1 MRSGKV
7 REGFDLGDKLLF
19 VATDRISA
27 LDVILLDPIPKKRRG
42 AQDQT
47 VAGRELGRDKVIGDL
62 FKVLKPKCR
71 EVILRARARNL

>member
-1 MRSGKV
+1 M
-7 REGFDLGDKLLF
+7 
-19 VATDRISA
+19 
-27 LDVILLDPIPKKRRG
+27 KKRRG